1 MGPPAPKKQPTYAP
15 PKPAYNPPK
24 KPAYKQPPP
33 PKPAY
38 NPPKKPAYKP
48 PPPPTKPAYKP
59 PAPKKQTYQQNKN
72 APVYVPA
79 PKSFHKPPIIIYQ
92 GVAPPVHVY
101 EKSTGGYGPVAQKRS
116 DSTSENNNNNNG
128 KIDFDASESK
138 KVIQTKVAPSKTN
151 TKSEK
156 SSVVEKLPVAQ
167 ARSAPIQTS
176 SAVVGA
182 SVSVESSDTK
192 KEVLTRRGTVEDIDP
207 KE

>member
-1 MGPPAPKKQPTYAP
+1 MG
-15 PKPAYNPPK
+15 
-24 KPAYKQPPP
+24 
-33 PKPAY
+33 
-38 NPPKKPAYKP
+38 PKKPAYKP
-48 PPPPTKPAYKP
+48 PPAPTKPAYKP
-59 PAPKKQTYQQNKN
+59 
-72 APVYVPA
+72 PA

-101 EKSTGGYGPVAQKRS
+101 EKSTGVYGPVAQKRS

-167 ARSAPIQTS
+167 ARSAQIQTS

>member
-1 MGPPAPKKQPTYAP
+1 MGV
-15 PKPAYNPPK
+15 
-24 KPAYKQPPP
+24 
-33 PKPAY
+33 Y

-79 PKSFHKPPIIIYQ
+79 P
-92 GVAPPVHVY
+92 
-101 EKSTGGYGPVAQKRS
+101 
-116 DSTSENNNNNNG
+116 
-128 KIDFDASESK
+128 K

>member
-1 MGPPAPKKQPTYAP
+1 M
-15 PKPAYNPPK
+15 
-24 KPAYKQPPP
+24 
-33 PKPAY
+33 
-38 NPPKKPAYKP
+38 
-48 PPPPTKPAYKP
+48 PPTKPAYKP

-156 SSVVEKLPVAQ
+156 SS
-167 ARSAPIQTS
+167 
-176 SAVVGA
+176 AVVGA